1 MLNDA
6 RFRLRAL
13 FRRDAMEADLDE
25 ELRFH
30 IEHEIEKSRRAGMSA
45 EEAKRRVRQV
55 FGGQEQVKEDCREAR
70 GTSLLETTLQDVR
83 YSLRAMRN
91 NPGFFAIAALT
102 LALGIGASTAV
113 FSLVNTILLK
123 PLPYPNASRVV
134 MLWRKGPIADV
145 DDFPWSALEYSILA
159 RGGSRTFQKVA
170 AFKKGSFNFTGAGN
184 PELLEG
190 VRASPGL
197 FSTLG
202 VAPALGRTFTPE
214 EDQPGHD
221 RVVVL
226 NYRLWRSRFGGD
238 AGIVG
243 KSVDLNGSPYTVIG
257 IMPAQ
262 FGFPN
267 PEGIPASLDLPKE
280 TQLWL
285 PLALPAVPPSG
296 PSELG
301 VVGLLPAD
309 SSIARV
315 EQQMKIFQIGLEQQ
329 IPQSKGWSTRVFPL
343 ARQTRMDARTP
354 MLLLLGAVGVVLLI
368 ACANVAGLT
377 LNRSLGRRREL
388 TLRGALGAGR
398 GRLVRQ
404 LMTESLL
411 LALVGG
417 LVGGLLGEA
426 SLYLVKHFGP
436 DSIPH
441 LHEVGIDLRVMAYAL
456 GITLVTGLLLGLTPA
471 LGATRTNMMDAL
483 KEGGQ
488 RSGGSVSAPRIRNAL
503 LIAQVAMALVLVI
516 AAGLLVR
523 TFYSMLRSNAGF
535 DAASVVT
542 FELPLPTPKYADT
555 TRMAQAYQ
563 QVLLQVR
570 SVAAVRSAGFA
581 SVVPMGG
588 ALDGTVIRLPDHP
601 TTDTSER
608 PFANYSFVSPGYF
621 ATIGTPLLRGRDI
634 SDADTLSSLP
644 VTVITSAMA
653 KKYFPGEDPIGK
665 QVGVG
670 MTRIPLRTIVGVV
683 ADIKQASLRERPDPQ
698 MFVPYTQ
705 NEIKTWPSMQAM
717 QFAVHTKTDPTL
729 ITQSVRQAVHAV
741 DSDLPVAKFA
751 TLTTL
756 VEHSMTAD
764 RFSMLL
770 VGSFGVLA
778 LILAS
783 IGMYGV
789 ISYSVLQRTSE
800 IGIRMALGA
809 KRNQIFV
816 MILGQA
822 SRLAG
827 AGMAIG
833 VVAAFSVTRLMTRF
847 LYGVQPTDPVT
858 FAAVSC
864 LLATVVLLACYFPAR
879 RAVKVDPVVAL
890 RYE

>member
-1 MLNDA
+1 MVSDL
-6 RFRLRAL
+6 RFRFRAL
-13 FRRDAMEADLDE
+13 LRRDAMEAELDE

-30 IEHEIEKSRRAGMSA
+30 IEHEIEKYRRVGMSA
-45 EEAKRRVRQV
+45 DEAKRRVRQV
-55 FGGQEQVKEDCREAR
+55 FGGQDQVKEDCRDAR
-70 GTSLLETTLQDVR
+70 GTGLLETTLQDVR
-83 YSLRAMRN
+83 YCLRAMRN

-145 DDFPWSALEYSILA
+145 EDFPWSPLEYSILA
-159 RGGSRTFQKVA
+159 RGGSGTFQKVA
-170 AFKKGSFNFTGAGN
+170 AFKKDSVNLTGTGN

-190 VRASPGL
+190 VRASASF

-202 VAPALGRTFTPE
+202 ITPVVGRTFTAE

-221 RVVVL
+221 HVAVL
-226 NYRLWRSRFGGD
+226 SYRLWRSRFGGD
-238 AGIVG
+238 AGIIG
-243 KSVDLNGSPYTVIG
+243 KPVDLNGSPYSVIG
-257 IMPAQ
+257 VMPAQ
-262 FGFPN
+262 FTFPS
-267 PEGIPASLDLPKE
+267 PEGIPPSLDLPKE

-285 PLALPAVPPSG
+285 PLALRDAPPGG
-296 PSELG
+296 PSEMG
-301 VVGLLPAD
+301 VIGLLPAD
-309 SSIARV
+309 TSSARV
-315 EQQMKIFQIGLEQQ
+315 EQQMVLFERTLRGQ
-329 IPQSKGWSTRVFPL
+329 IPQLNGWSTRVVPL
-343 ARQTRMDARTP
+343 TQQTRMDARRP
-354 MLLLLGAVGVVLLI
+354 LLLLLGAVGVVLLI

-398 GRLVRQ
+398 VRLVRQ

-411 LALVGG
+411 LALAGG

-426 SLYLVKHFGP
+426 SLLLVKHFGP
-436 DSIPH
+436 ESIPH
-441 LHEVGIDLRVMAYAL
+441 LHEVGLDLRVMAYAL
-456 GITLVTGLLLGLTPA
+456 GITLITGVLFGLAPA
-471 LGATRTNMMDAL
+471 LGATRTNMVDAL

-488 RSGGSVSAPRIRNAL
+488 RSGGSASAPRIRNAL
-503 LIAQVAMALVLVI
+503 LIVQVGMAFVLVI

-523 TFYSMLRSNAGF
+523 TFYSMLGSNAGF
-535 DAASVVT
+535 DSTSVVT

-563 QVLLQVR
+563 QVLFQLR
-570 SVAAVRSAGFA
+570 SVAAVRRAGFA

-588 ALDGTVIRLPDHP
+588 ALDGTVIRLPEHP
-601 TTDTSER
+601 TTNNADR

-621 ATIGTPLLRGRDI
+621 ATIGTPLLRGRDF
-634 SDADTLSSLP
+634 SDADTLTSLP
-644 VTVITSAMA
+644 VTIITSAMA

-670 MTRIPLRTIVGVV
+670 MTRIPLRTVVGVV
-683 ADIKQASLRERPDPQ
+683 ADIKQASLREKSDPQ

-705 NEIKTWPSMQAM
+705 NEIKVWPSMQAM
-717 QFAVHTKTDPTL
+717 QFAVRTKADPEL
-729 ITQSVRQAVHAV
+729 ITESVRQAVRAV
-741 DSDLPVAKFA
+741 DPELPVAKFA

-756 VEHSMTAD
+756 VENSMTAD

-770 VGSFGVLA
+770 VGCFGVGA

-789 ISYSVLQRTSE
+789 ISYSVLQRTRE
-800 IGIRMALGA
+800 IGLRMALGA
-809 KRNQIFV
+809 QRSQIFV

-833 VVAAFSVTRLMTRF
+833 LIAALSVTRLMTRF

-864 LLATVVLLACYFPAR
+864 LLALVVLLACYFPAR
-879 RAVKVDPVVAL
+879 RAISVDPVIAL